1 MKTLALAILALE
13 ANPSIYASD
22 GTLNY
27 MPIFKVIIAVYL
39 LYVAVLGRG
48 KILENKH
55 LKIEEKKFRT
65 IMRIVALAG
74 GVFTLANSAME
85 FFLYDDATFDTLGTV
100 LWVLGLAS
108 LAGML
113 VLSIVF
119 TDKKAVAEEQ
129 RKQDEEM
136 LRKERDKMRAAFEF
150 DDEDEPNKADG
161 DEPDKNESCDDKGEP
176 DEEKPDG
183 DGDKANG

>member
-13 ANPSIYASD
+13 ANPAIYASD

-65 IMRIVALAG
+65 IMRAVALAG
-74 GVFTLANSAME
+74 AVFGYAN
-85 FFLYDDATFDTLGTV
+85 LQHILPGQDDAALREDARQMV
-100 LWVLGLAS
+100 RRA
-108 LAGML
+108 
-113 VLSIVF
+113 LS
-119 TDKKAVAEEQ
+119 
-129 RKQDEEM
+129 
-136 LRKERDKMRAAFEF
+136 
-150 DDEDEPNKADG
+150 
-161 DEPDKNESCDDKGEP
+161 
-176 DEEKPDG
+176 
-183 DGDKANG
+183 

>member
-13 ANPSIYASD
+13 ANPAIYASD

-27 MPIFKVIIAVYL
+27 MPIFKIIIAVYL

-65 IMRIVALAG
+65 IMRAVALAG
-74 GVFTLANSAME
+74 AVFTLGNSAIE
-85 FFLYDDATFDTLGTV
+85 FFLYENVTFKAVGSV
-100 LWVLGLAS
+100 LWVLGLAA
-108 LAGML
+108 LIAML

-119 TDKKAVAEEQ
+119 TDRKAVAEEQ
-129 RKQDEEM
+129 RRQDEEM
-136 LRKERDKMRAAFEF
+136 IRKERNKMRAAFEF
-150 DDEDEPNKADG
+150 DDED
-161 DEPDKNESCDDKGEP
+161 DDKPESDNKTDGE
-176 DEEKPDG
+176 
-183 DGDKANG
+183 

>member
-65 IMRIVALAG
+65 IMRAVALAG
-74 GVFTLANSAME
+74 AVFTLGNSAID
-85 FFLYDDATFDTLGTV
+85 FFLYDNATFKVVGSV
-100 LWVLGLAS
+100 LWVLGLAA
-108 LAGML
+108 LVAML

-119 TDKKAVAEEQ
+119 TDRKAAAEEQ
-129 RKQDEEM
+129 RRQDEEM
-136 LRKERDKMRAAFEF
+136 IRKERNKMRAAFEF
-150 DDEDEPNKADG
+150 DDED
-161 DEPDKNESCDDKGEP
+161 DDKDETDDKTDGE
-176 DEEKPDG
+176 
-183 DGDKANG
+183 

>member
-13 ANPSIYASD
+13 ANPAVYASD

-27 MPIFKVIIAVYL
+27 MPIFKIIIAVYL

-74 GVFTLANSAME
+74 AVFTLGNSAIE
-85 FFLYDDATFDTLGTV
+85 FFLYDNATFKVVGSV
-100 LWVLGLAS
+100 LWMLGLA
-108 LAGML
+108 AR
-113 VLSIVF
+113 IVF
-119 TDKKAVAEEQ
+119 TDRKAAAEEQ
-129 RKQDEEM
+129 RRQDEEM
-136 LRKERDKMRAAFEF
+136 IRKERNKMRAAFEF
-150 DDEDEPNKADG
+150 DDED
-161 DEPDKNESCDDKGEP
+161 DDKPESDNKTDGE
-176 DEEKPDG
+176 
-183 DGDKANG
+183 

>member
-13 ANPSIYASD
+13 ANPAIYAED

-65 IMRIVALAG
+65 IMRAVALAG
-74 GVFTLANSAME
+74 AVFTLGTSAIE
-85 FFLYDDATFDTLGTV
+85 FFLSDNATFKVVGSGCWIV
-100 LWVLGLAS
+100 GCASRVAMLA
-108 LAGML
+108 
-113 VLSIVF
+113 LSIVF
-119 TDKKAVAEEQ
+119 TDRKAAAEEQ
-129 RKQDEEM
+129 RRQDEEM
-136 LRKERDKMRAAFEF
+136 IRKERNKMRAAFEF
-150 DDEDEPNKADG
+150 DDED
-161 DEPDKNESCDDKGEP
+161 DDKPESDNKTDGE
-176 DEEKPDG
+176 
-183 DGDKANG
+183 

>member
-13 ANPSIYASD
+13 ANPAVYASD

-27 MPIFKVIIAVYL
+27 MPIFKIIIAVYL

-65 IMRIVALAG
+65 IMRAVALAG
-74 GVFTLANSAME
+74 AVFTLGSAIE
-85 FFLYDDATFDTLGTV
+85 FFLYDNATFKVVGSV
-100 LWVLGLAS
+100 LWVLGLAA
-108 LAGML
+108 LVAML

-119 TDKKAVAEEQ
+119 TDRKAVAEEQ
-129 RKQDEEM
+129 RRQDEEM
-136 LRKERDKMRAAFEF
+136 IRKERNKMRAAFEF
-150 DDEDEPNKADG
+150 DDED
-161 DEPDKNESCDDKGEP
+161 DDKPESDNKTDGE
-176 DEEKPDG
+176 
-183 DGDKANG
+183 

>member
-48 KILENKH
+48 KILENMH
-55 LKIEEKKFRT
+55 LKIEEKTFRT
-65 IMRIVALAG
+65 IMRAVALAG
-74 GVFTLANSAME
+74 AVFTLGNSAIE
-85 FFLYDDATFDTLGTV
+85 FFLYDNATFKVVGSV
-100 LWVLGLAS
+100 LWMLGLAA
-108 LAGML
+108 LVAML

-119 TDKKAVAEEQ
+119 TDRKAAAEEQ
-129 RKQDEEM
+129 RRQDEEM
-136 LRKERDKMRAAFEF
+136 IRKERSKMRAAFEF
-150 DDEDEPNKADG
+150 DDED
-161 DEPDKNESCDDKGEP
+161 DDKDETDDKTDGE
-176 DEEKPDG
+176 
-183 DGDKANG
+183 

>member
-39 LYVAVLGRG
+39 LYVAVQGRG

-65 IMRIVALAG
+65 IMRAVALAG
-74 GVFTLANSAME
+74 AVFTLGNSAIE
-85 FFLYDDATFDTLGTV
+85 FFLYDNATFKVVGSV
-100 LWVLGLAS
+100 LWMLGLAA
-108 LAGML
+108 LVAML

-119 TDKKAVAEEQ
+119 TDRKAAAEEQ
-129 RKQDEEM
+129 RRQDEEM
-136 LRKERDKMRAAFEF
+136 IRKERNKMRAAFEF
-150 DDEDEPNKADG
+150 DDED
-161 DEPDKNESCDDKGEP
+161 DDKSESDDKDESDNKTDGE
-176 DEEKPDG
+176 
-183 DGDKANG
+183 